1 MPETWVSLKKLAWR
15 YAVAPRGGKI
25 ERGALA
31 LLILRVIRELTDQ
44 RGTVQLLPS
53 EREMLTAL
61 VERMSR
67 SETR

>member
-1 MPETWVSLKKLAWR
+1 MPEIWVSLKKLAAR
-15 YAVAPRGGKI
+15 YASAPKRSAE
-25 ERGALA
+25 EREALA
-31 LLILRVIRELTDQ
+31 MLMFRVLGEMAQQ